1 MTDPIRDRA
10 VRPEPPPPASDELR
24 VFARNAASPRVHVD
38 APIDRIPVTGDRAPL
53 AFAQN
58 AQLRAVSA
66 AVAPFDPKPMQARLD
81 AFRDRMSGPYV
92 VDGKTVSA
100 PAAFRMNG
108 GFNEPTKVTTA
119 ALVSATGGRFGA
131 IGLAQAGRPTPEQL
145 HRVTQSLIDAGH
157 LKPGTNDAERIH
169 QMQWDHSVGI
179 DCAGYAQQAFLS
191 ARGAEGHRER
201 YGFNAQMVNESLA
214 GLPRNPHFQKVDP
227 LRARTGDLFTL
238 LKPSANDVGH
248 AVIVY
253 SNSQVDAATKAELE
267 AKHPAARAFFA
278 GGAVHDLQ
286 VDSSVGGGE
295 SGIGGGVKRDH
306 WYLSEGASP
315 DKRWAHVD
323 HDGQFRV
330 GREPCDPIDGVYRP
344 RDEAGR

>member
-1 MTDPIRDRA
+1 MTDPLRDRA
-10 VRPEPPPPASDELR
+10 VRPDPPPPASDELR

-38 APIDRIPVTGDRAPL
+38 APIDRIPVSGDRASL
-53 AFAQN
+53 VFAQN

-66 AVAPFDPKPMQARLD
+66 PIAPFDPKPMQARLD
-81 AFRDRMSGPYV
+81 AFRDRISGPYV

-100 PAAFRMNG
+100 PPAFRMNG
-108 GFNEPTKVTTA
+108 GYNPPTEKTTA

-131 IGLAQAGRPTPEQL
+131 IGLAQAGRPSPEQL
-145 HRVTQSLIDAGH
+145 HRVTQALIDAGH
-157 LKPGTNDAERIH
+157 LEPGKTDQERVH
-169 QMQWDHSVGI
+169 AMQWKYSVGI

-191 ARGAEGHRER
+191 ARGAEGKRER
-201 YGFNAQMVNESLA
+201 YGFNPQIVNESLA

-227 LRARTGDLFTL
+227 LKARTGDLFTL
-238 LKPSANDVGH
+238 LKPAPNDVGH

-253 SNSQVDAATKAELE
+253 SNSPLDASTKAAFE
-267 AKHPAARAFFA
+267 AKHPEAKAFFA
-278 GGAVHDLQ
+278 GGAIHDLQ

-295 SGIGGGVKRDH
+295 SGIGGGVKREH
-306 WYLSEGASP
+306 WFLSEGAPP

-323 HDGQFRV
+323 HEGQFRV

-344 RDEAGR
+344 RDEVGR